1 MFRDTL
7 KAPFTP
13 LLGRPALRIGIVG
26 GTGSMGRG
34 LALRWAL
41 MHDVWLGSR
50 QAEKAE
56 TVSREYDSVARG
68 FYGNRI
74 RGSIR
79 GAVNP
84 DVPPLAEVI
93 VLTLPPKFAIET
105 VRRIK
110 DRLTPRHVIVSTI
123 VPMAREGKLF
133 TYSPV
138 VTGGKT
144 DAEKS
149 AAELVAEEVGNVPVV
164 SAFQT
169 VPASYL
175 GDLDSV
181 LNVDVLL
188 SGSDERALQTATKI
202 VEDIPNLRALRVGPL
217 SNSKLVESITPLLL
231 NAAILNNLKD
241 PSIRIVPWFP
251 SDFAEE

>member
-1 MFRDTL
+1 
-7 KAPFTP
+7 
-13 LLGRPALRIGIVG
+13 
-26 GTGSMGRG
+26 MGRG

-50 QAEKAE
+50 RIEKAE
-56 TVSREYDSVARG
+56 AVSREYESVARG
-68 FYGNRI
+68 FYGNRMK
-74 RGSIR
+74 GSIK
-79 GAVNP
+79 GVVNT
-84 DVPPLAEVI
+84 DIPPLVEVV
-93 VLTLPPKFAIET
+93 VLTLPPKHAIET
-105 VRRIK
+105 VRTIK
-110 DRLTPRHVIVSTI
+110 DKLTSQHVVVSVI
-123 VPMAREGKLF
+123 VPMARDGKLF

-138 VTGGKT
+138 VVGGKA
-144 DAEKS
+144 DYEKS
-149 AAELVAEEVGNVPVV
+149 AAELVAEEIGNIPVV

-181 LNVDVLL
+181 LNVDVLV
-188 SGSDERALQTATKI
+188 SGQDEHALQTVARMI
-202 VEDIPNLRALRVGPL
+202 HDIPNLRALRVGPL
-217 SNSKLVESITPLLL
+217 STSKMVESITPLLI

>member
-1 MFRDTL
+1 
-7 KAPFTP
+7 
-13 LLGRPALRIGIVG
+13 
-26 GTGSMGRG
+26 MGRG

-50 QAEKAE
+50 RVEKAE
-56 TVSREYDSVARG
+56 TVSREYESVARG
-68 FYGNRI
+68 FYGNRMK
-74 RGSIR
+74 GSIK
-79 GAVNP
+79 GVVNA
-84 DVPPLAEVI
+84 DIPPLVEVV
-93 VLTLPPKFAIET
+93 VLTLPPKHLIET
-105 VRRIK
+105 VRQIK
-110 DRLTPRHVIVSTI
+110 DKLTLQHVIVSVI

-138 VTGGKT
+138 VVSGKT
-144 DAEKS
+144 AFEKS
-149 AAELVAEEVGNVPVV
+149 AAELVADEVGNIPVV

-175 GDLDSV
+175 GDIDSV
-181 LNVDVLL
+181 LNVDVLV
-188 SGSDERALQTATKI
+188 SGHDERALETVTKVI
-202 VEDIPNLRALRVGPL
+202 QDIPNLRALRVGPL

>member
-1 MFRDTL
+1 
-7 KAPFTP
+7 
-13 LLGRPALRIGIVG
+13 
-26 GTGSMGRG
+26 MGRG

-50 QAEKAE
+50 RFEKAE
-56 TVSREYDSVARG
+56 AVSREYESVARG
-68 FYGNRI
+68 FYGNRMK
-74 RGSIR
+74 GSIK
-79 GAVNP
+79 GVVNTEI
-84 DVPPLAEVI
+84 PPLVEVV
-93 VLTLPPKFAIET
+93 VLTLPPKHAIET
-105 VRRIK
+105 VKTIK
-110 DRLTPRHVIVSTI
+110 DKLTSQHVVVSVI

-138 VTGGKT
+138 VVGGKAT
-144 DAEKS
+144 YEKS
-149 AAELVAEEVGNVPVV
+149 AAELVAEEVGDIPVV

-181 LNVDVLL
+181 LNVDVLV
-188 SGSDERALQTATKI
+188 SGQDEHALQTVARMTH
-202 VEDIPNLRALRVGPL
+202 DIPNLRALRVGPL
-217 SNSKLVESITPLLL
+217 STSKMVESITPLLI

>member
-1 MFRDTL
+1 
-7 KAPFTP
+7 
-13 LLGRPALRIGIVG
+13 
-26 GTGSMGRG
+26 MGRG

-50 QAEKAE
+50 RAEKAE

-68 FYGNRI
+68 FYGNRMK
-74 RGSIR
+74 GSIR
-79 GAVNP
+79 GAVNL
-84 DVPPLAEVI
+84 DVPPLVEVI
-93 VLTLPPKFAIET
+93 VLTLPPKYAIET
-105 VRRIK
+105 VRQIK
-110 DRLTPRHVIVSTI
+110 DKVTPQHMIVSTI
-123 VPMAREGKLF
+123 VPMTRDGKLF

-138 VTGGKT
+138 VTGGKAG
-144 DAEKS
+144 AEKS
-149 AAELVAEEVGNVPVV
+149 AAELVAEEVGNVAVV

-202 VEDIPNLRALRVGPL
+202 VQDIPNLRALRVGPL
-217 SNSKLVESITPLLL
+217 SNSRLVESITPLLL

>member
-1 MFRDTL
+1 
-7 KAPFTP
+7 
-13 LLGRPALRIGIVG
+13 
-26 GTGSMGRG
+26 MGRG

-50 QAEKAE
+50 RFEKAE
-56 TVSREYDSVARG
+56 AVSREYESVARG
-68 FYGNRI
+68 FYGNRMK
-74 RGSIR
+74 GSIK
-79 GAVNP
+79 GVVNT
-84 DVPPLAEVI
+84 DIPPLVEVV
-93 VLTLPPKFAIET
+93 VLTLPPKHAIET
-105 VRRIK
+105 VRQIK
-110 DRLTPRHVIVSTI
+110 DKLTAQHVVVSVI

-138 VTGGKT
+138 VVGGKAT
-144 DAEKS
+144 YEKS
-149 AAELVAEEVGNVPVV
+149 AAELVAEEVGDIPVV

-181 LNVDVLL
+181 LNVDVLV
-188 SGSDERALQTATKI
+188 SGQDEHALQTVARMTH
-202 VEDIPNLRALRVGPL
+202 DIPNLRALRVGPL
-217 SNSKLVESITPLLL
+217 STSKMVESITPLLI

>member
-1 MFRDTL
+1 M
-7 KAPFTP
+7 
-13 LLGRPALRIGIVG
+13 RIGIVG

-50 QAEKAE
+50 RIEKAE
-56 TVSREYDSVARG
+56 TVSREYESVARG
-68 FYGNRI
+68 FYGNRMK
-74 RGSIR
+74 GSIK
-79 GAVNP
+79 GVLNS
-84 DVPPLAEVI
+84 DIPPLVEV
-93 VLTLPPKFAIET
+93 VVVTLPPRYAIDT
-105 VRRIK
+105 VRQIK
-110 DRLTPRHVIVSTI
+110 EKLTPQHVIISTI
-123 VPMAREGKLF
+123 VPMAKEGKLF
-133 TYSPV
+133 TYSPIV
-138 VTGGKT
+138 ASGKT
-144 DAEKS
+144 GLEKS
-149 AAELVAEEVGNVPVV
+149 AAELVAEEVGNVPVI

-175 GDLDSV
+175 GDLDSI

-188 SGSDERALQTATKI
+188 SGHDERALQTATKI
-202 VEDIPNLRALRVGPL
+202 IHDIPNLRALRVGPL
-217 SNSKLVESITPLLL
+217 SNSKMVESITPLLL

>member
-1 MFRDTL
+1 
-7 KAPFTP
+7 
-13 LLGRPALRIGIVG
+13 
-26 GTGSMGRG
+26 MGRG

-50 QAEKAE
+50 RAEKAE
-56 TVSREYDSVARG
+56 TVSREYESVARG
-68 FYGNRI
+68 FYGNRMK
-74 RGSIR
+74 GSIK
-79 GAVNP
+79 GVLNADIPSLV
-84 DVPPLAEVI
+84 EVV
-93 VLTLPPKFAIET
+93 VLTLPPKHLIET
-105 VRRIK
+105 VRQIK
-110 DRLTPRHVIVSTI
+110 DKLTLQHVIVSVI

-138 VTGGKT
+138 VVSGK
-144 DAEKS
+144 AAVEKS
-149 AAELVAEEVGNVPVV
+149 AAELVADEVGNIPVV

-175 GDLDSV
+175 GDIDSV
-181 LNVDVLL
+181 LNVDVLV
-188 SGSDERALQTATKI
+188 SGHDERALETVTKVI
-202 VEDIPNLRALRVGPL
+202 QDIPNLRALRVGPL

>member
-1 MFRDTL
+1 
-7 KAPFTP
+7 
-13 LLGRPALRIGIVG
+13 
-26 GTGSMGRG
+26 MGRG

-41 MHDVWLGSR
+41 MHEIWLGSR
-50 QAEKAE
+50 RIEKAE
-56 TVSREYDSVARG
+56 TVSREYESVARG
-68 FYGNRI
+68 FYGNRMKGHI
-74 RGSIR
+74 KGV
-79 GAVNP
+79 VNS
-84 DVPPLAEVI
+84 DIPPLVEVV

-105 VRRIK
+105 VRQIK
-110 DRLTPRHVIVSTI
+110 GKLTSQHVVVSTI
-123 VPMAREGKLF
+123 VPMARQGKLF

-138 VTGGKT
+138 VVSSK
-144 DAEKS
+144 AASEQS
-149 AAELVAEEVGNVPVV
+149 AAELVADEVENVPVI

-181 LNVDVLL
+181 LNVDVLI
-188 SGSDERALQTATKI
+188 SGQDEHALQTVTKMAH
-202 VEDIPNLRALRVGPL
+202 DIPNLRALRVGPL

>member
-1 MFRDTL
+1 
-7 KAPFTP
+7 
-13 LLGRPALRIGIVG
+13 
-26 GTGSMGRG
+26 MGRG

-50 QAEKAE
+50 RVEKAE
-56 TVSREYDSVARG
+56 TVSREYESVARG
-68 FYGNRI
+68 FYGNRMK
-74 RGSIR
+74 GSIK
-79 GAVNP
+79 GVLNA
-84 DVPPLAEVI
+84 DIPPLVEVV
-93 VLTLPPKFAIET
+93 VLTLPPKHLIET
-105 VRRIK
+105 VRQIK
-110 DRLTPRHVIVSTI
+110 DKLTLQHVIVSVI

-138 VTGGKT
+138 VVSGK
-144 DAEKS
+144 AALEKS
-149 AAELVAEEVGNVPVV
+149 AAELVADEVGNIPVV

-175 GDLDSV
+175 GDIDSV
-181 LNVDVLL
+181 LNVDVLV
-188 SGSDERALQTATKI
+188 SGHDERALETVTKVI
-202 VEDIPNLRALRVGPL
+202 QDIPNLRALRVGPL

>member
-1 MFRDTL
+1 
-7 KAPFTP
+7 
-13 LLGRPALRIGIVG
+13 
-26 GTGSMGRG
+26 MGRG

-50 QAEKAE
+50 RIEKAE
-56 TVSREYDSVARG
+56 AVSREYESVARG
-68 FYGNRI
+68 FYGNRMK
-74 RGSIR
+74 GSIK
-79 GAVNP
+79 GVVNADIP
-84 DVPPLAEVI
+84 SLVEVV
-93 VLTLPPKFAIET
+93 VLTLPPKHAIET
-105 VRRIK
+105 VKTLK
-110 DRLTPRHVIVSTI
+110 DKLTSQHVVVSVI
-123 VPMAREGKLF
+123 VPMARDGKLF

-138 VTGGKT
+138 VVGGKA
-144 DAEKS
+144 DYEKS
-149 AAELVAEEVGNVPVV
+149 AAELVAEEIGNIPVV

-181 LNVDVLL
+181 LNVDVLV
-188 SGSDERALQTATKI
+188 SGQDEHALQTVSRMTH
-202 VEDIPNLRALRVGPL
+202 DIPNLRALRVGPL
-217 SNSKLVESITPLLL
+217 SSSKMVESITPLLI

>member
-1 MFRDTL
+1 
-7 KAPFTP
+7 
-13 LLGRPALRIGIVG
+13 
-26 GTGSMGRG
+26 MGRG

-50 QAEKAE
+50 RVEKAE
-56 TVSREYDSVARG
+56 TVSREYGSVARG
-68 FYGNRI
+68 FYGNRMK
-74 RGSIR
+74 GSIK

-84 DVPPLAEVI
+84 DIPPLVEVV
-93 VLTLPPKFAIET
+93 VLTLPPRHAIDT
-105 VRRIK
+105 VRQVK
-110 DRLTPRHVIVSTI
+110 DKLTSQHVIISTI
-123 VPMAREGKLF
+123 VPMAKEGKLF
-133 TYSPV
+133 TYSPIV
-138 VTGGKT
+138 VSGKT
-144 DAEKS
+144 GPEKS
-149 AAELVAEEVGNVPVV
+149 AAELVAHEVGDVPVV

-188 SGSDERALQTATKI
+188 SGHDERALQTTAKI
-202 VEDIPNLRALRVGPL
+202 IHDIPNLRALRVGPL
-217 SNSKLVESITPLLL
+217 SNSKLVESITPLLI